1 MRSASEYLFAISPP
15 TTPRL
20 VGTSDAMAE
29 LLRLIECVAPSP
41 AAVLIR
47 GESGTG
53 KELVARAIHDASPRR
68 ARPFVAINCTAM
80 PEALVESELFGHA
93 RGAFTGAAGGRG
105 GLFAEAS
112 GGTLFLDEL
121 GDMPSALQ
129 AKLLRVLQDG
139 EVRAVGADLSRRVD
153 VRVIAATNRD
163 LEARIRTGQFR
174 ADLFYRLEVV
184 PIAVP
189 PLRAHP
195 EDIPALVAHF
205 FGRARMRNPHA
216 TVERFAPDVIALLA
230 RYAWPGNVREL
241 ENLIER
247 LTVFGRCRELSAA
260 DVARFAPYVVGEH
273 PAERYEL
280 PRERQATLRE
290 VEAEYVAWVLE
301 RCAHNKTKAAQQL
314 GIDPSTLHRW
324 LRHKTS

>member
-1 MRSASEYLFAISPP
+1 MRSAPDYLFDISPA

-20 VGTSDAMAE
+20 VGTSRAIAE
-29 LLRLIECVAPSP
+29 LVRLIECVAPSP
-41 AAVLIR
+41 APVLIR

-68 ARPFVAINCTAM
+68 SRPFVAINCTAM

-93 RGAFTGAAGGRG
+93 RGAFTGAVGGRD

-121 GDMPSALQ
+121 GDMPATLQ

-139 EVRAVGADLSRRVD
+139 EVRAVGADRGYRVD

-163 LEARIRTGQFR
+163 LEERIRTGQFR
-174 ADLFYRLEVV
+174 ADLFYRLDVI
-184 PIAVP
+184 PIVVP
-189 PLRAHP
+189 PLRARP
-195 EDIPALVAHF
+195 EDLPALVAHF
-205 FGRARMRNPHA
+205 FDRARMRNPHA
-216 TVERFAPDVIALLA
+216 TVERLAPDVVPLLA

-247 LTVFGRCRELSAA
+247 LTVFGGSRELSAA
-260 DVARFAPYVVGEH
+260 DIARSVPYLIGDPEI
-273 PAERYEL
+273 ERYEP
-280 PRERQATLRE
+280 PRERRATLRE

-324 LRHKTS
+324 LRQKA